1 MALPDIPPLG
11 ETHSTATVL
20 IPLGSSV
27 LDVGCNAGAFARHL
41 TTKGCDVT
49 GIEVIKELA
58 DDAAIWCTNVV
69 VGDIETLDLSEAL
82 DGEKFDIITCL
93 DVLEHLREP
102 AETLRRLGE
111 VLRPGGRVIISIPH
125 VAHAAMR
132 LQLLTGSF
140 SYTQQGLLDQT
151 HLRFFDRAGLE
162 EMLADAGM
170 SVTDRLYIRRGVT
183 ETEIELD
190 WSSIS
195 DEVREAASGPDSD
208 IYQFVWAVAPVG
220 QQVQTIGADALWFE
234 LELARA
240 EAGRLRT
247 LLDESS
253 VSGIDLVE
261 PGEMSQ
267 LQGAL
272 DRVAD
277 LEWQLAQTARA
288 MEHRDA
294 VATRARADLEQTRA
308 DANAQVEQ
316 ARADASAEVEQA
328 RALLEET
335 RAHAR
340 TVLEQT
346 HTHAHDQLEQ
356 TEAHARAQLALAR
369 AELDESQARANEELK
384 ESRSEVARLQLDLET
399 ERQRLSYRVSNRA
412 IRAFRIRR
420 KGKS

>member
-11 ETHSTATVL
+11 ESHSTATVL

-27 LDVGCNAGAFARHL
+27 LDVGCNYGAFARHL
-41 TTKGCDVT
+41 TTKGCEVT
-49 GIEVIKELA
+49 GIEIIKELA
-58 DDAAIWCTNVV
+58 DDAALWCSKVV
-69 VGDIETLDLSEAL
+69 VGDIETLELSEAL
-82 DGEKFDIITCL
+82 AGEKFDIITCL

-102 AETLRRLGE
+102 AITLRRLGE
-111 VLRPGGRVIISIPH
+111 VLTPGGRIIISIPH
-125 VAHAAMR
+125 IAHAAMR

-140 SYTQQGLLDQT
+140 NYTQQGLLDRT

-162 EMLADAGM
+162 EMLAEAGM
-170 SVTDRLYIRRGVT
+170 RVTDRLYIRRGVT

-240 EAGRLRT
+240 EVGRLRK
-247 LLDESS
+247 LVDDSPASS
-253 VSGIDLVE
+253 SHHVTSPVT
-261 PGEMSQ
+261 PGEVGQ
-267 LQGAL
+267 LQAAL
-272 DRVAD
+272 DRAAD

-308 DANAQVEQ
+308 DA
-316 ARADASAEVEQA
+316 SAELNRLRGE
-328 RALLEET
+328 L
-335 RAHAR
+335 
-340 TVLEQT
+340 
-346 HTHAHDQLEQ
+346 DQ
-356 TEAHARAQLALAR
+356 ALAR
-369 AELDESQARANEELK
+369 AGAEVQQAQARAHAEIAQAADRARAEVAQVEARTRDELQK
-384 ESRSEVARLQLDLET
+384 SWWEIARLQKLLQT
-399 ERQRLSYRVSNRA
+399 ERQRLSYRVSNRV
-412 IRAFRIRR
+412 IRTLRIQR
-420 KGKS
+420 KGKN